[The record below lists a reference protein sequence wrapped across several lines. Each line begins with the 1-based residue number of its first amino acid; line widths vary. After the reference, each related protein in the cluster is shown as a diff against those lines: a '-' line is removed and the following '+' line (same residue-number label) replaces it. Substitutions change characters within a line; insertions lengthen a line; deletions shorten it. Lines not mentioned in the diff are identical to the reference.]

1 MSASQRDKGAR
12 GEREFCKLLLDEFG
26 FAARRN
32 LGQARDA
39 GNDVHAGPFHFE
51 VKRRASMK
59 QLEGWMDQAQSS
71 GNDLYAVAMRP
82 DNGEWMVLLPWEV
95 FAQLA
100 REEFAAY
107 GEIGDLPTERD
118 REAVD
123 DDGGEGDW

>member
-51 VKRRASMK
+51 VKRRKTFSTME
-59 QLEGWMDQAQSS
+59 QWMEQAQSS
-71 GNDLYAVAMRP
+71 GNDLYGVAVRA
-82 DNGEWMVLLPWEV
+82 DGGDWLVTLPWEV

-100 REEFAAY
+100 REEFAEHA
-107 GEIGDLPTERD
+107 ELCDTLTAPRD
-118 REAVD
+118 RDAF
-123 DDGGEGDW
+123 GEEDE